1 MKNYKSCFIDND
13 FNLTLFNTIFRY
25 IGLEV
30 LSCWRDVVLEG
41 GSPRGNT
48 DLQIGH
54 NHFMYNEAVATKL
67 APLVRSVGRIEHN
80 FYKYNKDGMFDKDL

>member
-1 MKNYKSCFIDND
+1 M
-13 FNLTLFNTIFRY
+13 IFLKLHQYRY

-30 LSCWRDVVLEG
+30 LSCWRDVMLEG
-41 GSPRGNT
+41 GSPEGNT

-80 FYKYNKDGMFDKDL
+80 FYKFNKDGMFNSH

>member
-1 MKNYKSCFIDND
+1 M
-13 FNLTLFNTIFRY
+13 
-25 IGLEV
+25 
-30 LSCWRDVVLEG
+30 LEG
-41 GSPRGNT
+41 GSPEGNT

-54 NHFMYNEAVATKL
+54 NHFMFNEAVATKL